1 MPYFPQKVAFNRHES
16 FHLRFGWLTKGFRE
30 IKKESDI
37 FSKDYAIE
45 ALGVGKNMA
54 NSIRYWLKATKMVAH
69 EPKGS
74 HLVPSPLGENL
85 LGANGWD
92 PYLEDEGTIWLIHWL
107 LATNPEEAT
116 SWYWFFNLFHKPE
129 FTNQEAANALLDF
142 VKENTSKKIAQT
154 SIKKDCAVLLR
165 SYTQSNESIKNIEE
179 MLDSPLS
186 LLRLI
191 SYSPAT
197 KRYQSLLV
205 FRDDLPVLIFA
216 YAVIEILHTRNVQE
230 IPIEDLMYSDG
241 IYPALGL
248 VFRMTESDLLS
259 KIEQLIDKFPDHFN
273 LDETAGV
280 HQLFYLNKLDP
291 FDCLKLYYNFGETE
305 EVA

>member
-1 MPYFPQKVAFNRHES
+1 
-16 FHLRFGWLTKGFRE
+16 
-30 IKKESDI
+30 
-37 FSKDYAIE
+37 
-45 ALGVGKNMA
+45 MA
-54 NSIRYWLKATKMVAH
+54 NSIRYWLKATKMVEH
-69 EPKGS
+69 ESKGS
-74 HLVPSPLGENL
+74 HLVPSPLGQSL

-107 LATNPEEAT
+107 LATNSEEAT

-129 FTNQEAANALLDF
+129 FTNQEAANTLSDF

-165 SYTQSNESIKNIEE
+165 SYTRSNEAAKTSIEE
-179 MLDSPLS
+179 VLDSPLT

-197 KRYQSLLV
+197 KNYQSLLAP
-205 FRDDLPVLIFA
+205 RDDLPVLIFA
-216 YAVIEILHTRNVQE
+216 YAIIEILHARNVQE
-230 IPIEDLMYSDG
+230 IPVEDLMYSDG
-241 IYPALGL
+241 VYPAPGL
-248 VFRMTESDLLS
+248 VFRMTENDLLS
-259 KIEQLIDKFPDHFN
+259 KLEQLINKYPDCFN

-280 HQLFYLNKLDP
+280 HQLFYLKELDP
-291 FDCLKLYYNFGETE
+291 FDCLKFYYKYWETE